1 MITIRGKVV
10 KGQFVENTNNKI
22 RKIYRGEELVGMVT
36 KLDEGG
42 YRITRMDG
50 KVRERKTLEEAYL
63 TCARAN

>member
-22 RKIYRGEELVGMVT
+22 RKIYKGEELVGMIT

-50 KVRERKTLEEAYL
+50 KVRFRDKLEEAYL